1 VSLVLTN
8 ATVIDGT
15 GRDPVAGGVTI
26 DGGRI
31 GAVGATSPGPA
42 ATVLDAGGLTVLP
55 GLIDLHTHLGVIAIG
70 APESLPPAVAA
81 AHMFRNA
88 ELCLMSGHTSV
99 REVGGADGGL
109 VQAIDLGLVTGPRV
123 FPSGPLLCQSGG
135 HGDYLSAF
143 FAHEYHHD
151 PGVPGLAQMSLVCDG
166 PEEVRVAAR
175 TAFRRGATQLKM
187 CLSGGVV
194 SLTDSLEDTQFTV
207 EELRAAVAEAAAR
220 GTYVTAHAHNGL
232 AVRNGLAAGVTCFE
246 HGTFLDEATVAAMAA
261 AGATLVPT
269 LTVLALM
276 PDKWREWGVPQEAL
290 PRLAGVMEAQSASIK
305 MAFEAG
311 VRIGSGSDCLGPRQ
325 SGRGRELA
333 LKAEVLG
340 PMEAIVS
347 ATATSARVLGR
358 DDLGVLA
365 PGKTADIIA
374 VDFDPLAQPGHW
386 ADPGRVVL
394 VIKDGLV
401 VKDTRKTAGHL
412 RAGSPMPRNS
422 AASPGRP

>member
-15 GRDPVAGGVTI
+15 GNDPVVAGLATEGA
-26 DGGRI
+26 RI
-31 GAVGATSPGPA
+31 RAVGETSPGPD
-42 ATVLDAGGLTVLP
+42 ATVLEADGLTVLP

-88 ELCLMSGHTSV
+88 ELCLMSGHTSA

-109 VQAIDLGLVTGPRV
+109 VEAIELGLVTGPRV

-143 FAHEYHHD
+143 FAHHYHHD

-166 PEEVRVAAR
+166 PDEVRIAAR
-175 TAFRRGATQLKM
+175 TAFRQGATQLKM

-194 SLTDSLEDTQFTV
+194 SLTDSLDDTQFTV

-220 GTYVTAHAHNGL
+220 DTYVTAHAHNSQ
-232 AVRNGLAAGVTCFE
+232 AVRNGLDAGVTCFE
-246 HGTFLDEATVAAMAA
+246 HGTFLDEDVVAAMAA

-276 PDKWREWGVPQEAL
+276 PDKWHEWGVPREAL
-290 PRLAGVMEAQSASIK
+290 PRLAGVMEAQSASLK
-305 MAFEAG
+305 MAFDAG
-311 VRIGSGSDCLGPRQ
+311 VRIGSGSDCLGPDQ
-325 SGRGRELA
+325 GPRGLEIA

-340 PMEAIVS
+340 PMLAIIS
-347 ATATSARVLGR
+347 ATATNARVLGR

-374 VDFDPLAQPGHW
+374 VDFDPLTQPRHW
-386 ADPGRVVL
+386 ADPDRVIL
-394 VIKDGLV
+394 VIKDGVV
-401 VKDTRKTAGHL
+401 VKDTRK
-412 RAGSPMPRNS
+412 
-422 AASPGRP
+422 

>member
-8 ATVIDGT
+8 ATIIDGT
-15 GRDPVAGGVTI
+15 GNDPVVAGLATEGA
-26 DGGRI
+26 RI
-31 GAVGATSPGPA
+31 RAVGETSPGPA
-42 ATVLDAGGLTVLP
+42 ATVLEADGLTVLP

-70 APESLPPAVAA
+70 APESLPPAVVA

-88 ELCLMSGHTSV
+88 ELCLMSGHTSA

-109 VQAIDLGLVTGPRV
+109 VQAIELGLVTGPRV

-143 FAHEYHHD
+143 FAHHYHHD

-166 PEEVRVAAR
+166 PDEVRVAAR
-175 TAFRRGATQLKM
+175 TAFRQGATQLKM

-194 SLTDSLEDTQFTV
+194 SLTDSLDDTQFTV

-220 GTYVTAHAHNGL
+220 DTYVTAHAHNSQ
-232 AVRNGLAAGVTCFE
+232 AVRNGLDAGVTCFE
-246 HGTFLDEATVAAMAA
+246 HGTFLDEDVVAAMAA

-276 PDKWREWGVPQEAL
+276 PDKWHEWGVPQEAL
-290 PRLAGVMEAQSASIK
+290 PRLAGVMEAQSASLK
-305 MAFEAG
+305 MAFDAG
-311 VRIGSGSDCLGPRQ
+311 VRIGSGSDYLGPDQ
-325 SGRGRELA
+325 SPRGLEIA

-340 PMEAIVS
+340 PMRAIIS
-347 ATATSARVLGR
+347 ATATNARVLGR

-374 VDFDPLAQPGHW
+374 VDFDPLTQPRHW
-386 ADPGRVVL
+386 ADPDRVIL
-394 VIKDGLV
+394 VIKDGVV
-401 VKDTRKTAGHL
+401 VKDTRK
-412 RAGSPMPRNS
+412 
-422 AASPGRP
+422 